1 MRIFALLPALLLAL
15 LLPLTSCAS
24 AEKRDDEA
32 VREQIRRI
40 LREHPDIVLD
50 VLRENKLALYGI
62 VEQAAQAKQMEEE
75 KLRLD
80 SELKNPLTPAFDAS
94 RPTLGDIAAPAFVVA
109 YSDFLCPYCARA
121 AKTMH
126 QLVEKNHGKVK
137 FQFKH
142 FPRND
147 ASLTLAKAFEA
158 IGLQD
163 PAKSWVFHDRVF
175 EKQEE
180 FQRDPQKTLD
190 AILAGLGLDLKKLAA
205 DMSRPEIA
213 ARIEADT
220 HEAQK
225 FGFRGTPS
233 FVVDGL
239 SIRGA
244 WPLER
249 YEELLN
255 KAAPR
260 HAAGCGEGA
269 TTTECL
275 EKGKQ

>member
-1 MRIFALLPALLLAL
+1 MKSHPFFNPDPRITSYNVCYTKLL
-15 LLPLTSCAS
+15 
-24 AEKRDDEA
+24 R
-32 VREQIRRI
+32 
-40 LREHPDIVLD
+40 
-50 VLRENKLALYGI
+50 
-62 VEQAAQAKQMEEE
+62 
-75 KLRLD
+75 
-80 SELKNPLTPAFDAS
+80 
-94 RPTLGDIAAPAFVVA
+94 
-109 YSDFLCPYCARA
+109 
-121 AKTMH
+121 
-126 QLVEKNHGKVK
+126 VK

-233 FVVDGL
+233 FVVD
-239 SIRGA
+239 S
-244 WPLER
+244 
-249 YEELLN
+249 YN
-255 KAAPR
+255 FV
-260 HAAGCGEGA
+260 
-269 TTTECL
+269 
-275 EKGKQ
+275 